1 METRELPWFTYLQV
15 LFRWRKFYII
25 TFFGVCLIA
34 AIISLILPKYYQSTA
49 TILPPVSSTGFE
61 ALIPDEVRNF
71 FGGFA
76 GESAEAVIYLAILDS
91 RTIKEKLIDQ
101 FNLAEVYKFK
111 ESYYIEDL
119 LIAVEK
125 RVKVEY
131 DGENP
136 LSVSVTDRS
145 PERAAEMANF
155 IVNELDKTYQEMNN
169 RRAAFNRQFLGE
181 RVAETRVTLELYE
194 DSLKTFQEKHQAIS
208 LPEQATAAIGVAAD
222 LVAQMM
228 SLDVQIQVLKASVQP
243 DHPELK
249 TLMEQRRGIKD
260 QLTRLTK
267 TNPDQME
274 SDTPFPGLEEL
285 PELRTQF
292 MRLYREVEIQS
303 KLLEFLIPQYEQA
316 RIQEV
321 RDTPT
326 VTILDEGRIP
336 TKRVKPV
343 RKKIVIVA
351 GLLTLIV
358 CTIIVSIS
366 EYFQRI
372 KATEQST
379 YQSLNGMI
387 TQVKNDIPFMK
398 KSQKNPDST

>member
-34 AIISLILPKYYQSTA
+34 AIISLI
-49 TILPPVSSTGFE
+49 
-61 ALIPDEVRNF
+61 
-71 FGGFA
+71 
-76 GESAEAVIYLAILDS
+76 S

-249 TLMEQRRGIKD
+249 TLMEQRRGIPN
-260 QLTRLTK
+260 
-267 TNPDQME
+267 TN
-274 SDTPFPGLEEL
+274 
-285 PELRTQF
+285 
-292 MRLYREVEIQS
+292 
-303 KLLEFLIPQYEQA
+303 
-316 RIQEV
+316 
-321 RDTPT
+321 
-326 VTILDEGRIP
+326 
-336 TKRVKPV
+336 KPV
-343 RKKIVIVA
+343 SRKYE
-351 GLLTLIV
+351 TPP
-358 CTIIVSIS
+358 
-366 EYFQRI
+366 Q
-372 KATEQST
+372 
-379 YQSLNGMI
+379 
-387 TQVKNDIPFMK
+387 
-398 KSQKNPDST
+398 